1 MLPVDQRKDWIKSRR
16 RKRKNA
22 RGTRLRRQLFRLFLL
37 VSIVSV
43 CFAGFAY
50 LPWSVSDSDH
60 EIIVKGNHFTATEQI
75 RKVLM
80 DALYTPVFELDPK
93 AQEKRVEALETIN
106 NAFVRRYAFP
116 RPHVV
121 VEVLEE
127 QPWASLGYDPA
138 QPIHSVIA
146 ESGRMI
152 PIKKFPRV
160 TVPALKIYGSSNLK
174 MTALDVK
181 QWATWVSYIE
191 KQTKDQV
198 EFVDMRKPFDVNV
211 QTKQL
216 VLKLGIPDTA
226 LTQRLGRLTTILPTL
241 RQYKDSL
248 EYVDLALDN
257 NIPLKISKAKLEASK
272 AAEKEAQKGG
282 AKQNGKEKI
291 AKASVQEGN
300 SEKPPEVEP
309 QVSSTSTPL

>member
-1 MLPVDQRKDWIKSRR
+1 M
-16 RKRKNA
+16 
-22 RGTRLRRQLFRLFLL
+22 FRLFLL
-37 VSIVSV
+37 VSILSV

-60 EIIVKGNHFTATEQI
+60 EIVVKGNHFTSTQQI

-93 AQEKRVEALETIN
+93 AQEKRVESLETIN

-138 QPIHSVIA
+138 QPIHAVIS

-152 PIKKFPRV
+152 PLAKFPRV
-160 TVPALKIYGSSNLK
+160 TPPALKIYASSNLK

-181 QWATWVSYIE
+181 QWATWVAYIE
-191 KQTKDQV
+191 KQTNDQV
-198 EFVDMRKPFDVNV
+198 DFVDMRKPFDVSV

-248 EYVDLALDN
+248 EFVDLALDN
-257 NIPLKISKAKLEASK
+257 NIPLKISKTKLEASK
-272 AAEKEAQKGG
+272 SAAKEGVKAV
-282 AKQNGKEKI
+282 AKQSGKEKI
-291 AKASVQEGN
+291 AKGPVEEKKPQD
-300 SEKPPEVEP
+300 SENPKVEP
-309 QVSSTSTPL
+309 QVSSTGTPL